1 MVNSELVNRI
11 LWKPVDSGA
20 DELLI
25 ISGNATANMASWFIK
40 NIEGYTKSKVKM
52 HLAVGMPLAFGI
64 GQAVHDGFKEL
75 MKNTYSSVIDEFVCG
90 YVYEGVP
97 VDARLYIWMKNGN
110 PVVAFNGSAN
120 FTQLD
125 FSTNRIGYMTECDPV
140 RALEYYRKIENS
152 TCYCNNNEIEDII
165 VVLPTKNKGSNAA
178 ESMTL
183 SLLSRNGDVGK
194 RSGLNWGQRDGREPN
209 QGYIPLPIDKA
220 QSGFFPL
227 GKQHFTVVTD
237 DRHQL
242 ILRVEQQ
249 FDKAITTPLNN
260 ALIGEYFRNRLGL
273 ANGAFVTKEDLIAY
287 GRTDVTF
294 YKIDEEQY
302 YMDFGV
308 K

>member
-1 MVNSELVNRI
+1 MINDELVNRI
-11 LWKPVDSGA
+11 FWEPVAKGA

-25 ISGNATANMASWFIK
+25 LSGNATANMASWVIK
-40 NIEGYTKSKVKM
+40 NIEEHTKAKIKM
-52 HLAVGMPLAFGI
+52 QLSVGMPLAFGI
-64 GQAVHDGFKEL
+64 DQTAHDGFKEL
-75 MKNTYSSVIDEFVCG
+75 MSNSYSKVVESFVCG
-90 YVYEGVP
+90 YVCEGVP
-97 VDARLYIWMKNGN
+97 VDARLYIWAKNSK
-110 PVVAFNGSAN
+110 PIIAFNGSAN

-125 FSTNRIGYMTECDPV
+125 FSTKRVGYMTECDPAI
-140 RALEYYRKIENS
+140 ALEYYRKIENS
-152 TCYCNNNEIEDII
+152 TYYCNNNEIEDII

-194 RSGLNWGQRDGREPN
+194 RSGLNWGQRDGREHN